1 MNIYI
6 ILEKLVIYDVCWDFF
21 YSATTVCIEWA
32 SCSWSY
38 WTTVFFDAHN
48 SGSETLLLTLLS
60 FDVRSIQLPFHD
72 VQYMYCMRSVGSI
85 SHTSLSL
92 KIITFTRYPFYWKRN
107 LNTCLPTDDS
117 QWRMRAIAVIRGW
130 QNIPAIAVF
139 SQPLTLLQN
148 ILSFCNDLF
157 LIVKLQYT
165 LLNVLVVTSHLMK
178 F

>member
-1 MNIYI
+1 MTF
-6 ILEKLVIYDVCWDFF
+6 VGTFF

-139 SQPLTLLQN
+139 SQPLHTVTKYFILLQWF
-148 ILSFCNDLF
+148 IFDCKTSIHFVECTRSHQSPYE
-157 LIVKLQYT
+157 V
-165 LLNVLVVTSHLMK
+165 LNHLTDN
-178 F
+178 FSIN

>member
-1 MNIYI
+1 MTFVGTFFTVLLQYV
-6 ILEKLVIYDVCWDFF
+6 LSEHLVLDLIEQLYFSTLTTPGPKPCFWHCFHSTYGVSNYRFMM
-21 YSATTVCIEWA
+21 YSIC
-32 SCSWSY
+32 
-38 WTTVFFDAHN
+38 
-48 SGSETLLLTLLS
+48 
-60 FDVRSIQLPFHD
+60 
-72 VQYMYCMRSVGSI
+72 MYCMCSVGSI

-157 LIVKLQYT
+157 LIVKLPYT